1 MKGRLIL
8 VCAIAG
14 LVLSGGCV
22 KRTLLIK
29 SDPPGAVAYVD
40 ERHVGVTPVTWTFY
54 HYGEKEIRLEKDGY
68 ETRAETIQLKAPSYQ
83 IFPIDFFA
91 DVLWPATIYD
101 RRQAEFPLAARR
113 PADEAKLIERARDMR
128 RDMISQT
135 GGPPAAPAAD
145 EPPGSE

>member
-8 VCAIAG
+8 ICAIAT
-14 LVLSGGCV
+14 LVFSGGCV

-29 SDPPGAVAYVD
+29 TAPPGAVVYID

-54 HYGEKEIRLEKDGY
+54 HYGSKEIRLEKDGY
-68 ETRAETIQLKAPSYQ
+68 QTYAEIIKLKPPTYQ

-101 RRQAEFPLAARR
+101 RRQAEFPLAPHR
-113 PADEAKLIERARDMR
+113 PADQAKLIERARDMR
-128 RDMISQT
+128 QDMISQT
-135 GGPPAAPAAD
+135 GGPPAPAAEPAGD
-145 EPPGSE
+145 E